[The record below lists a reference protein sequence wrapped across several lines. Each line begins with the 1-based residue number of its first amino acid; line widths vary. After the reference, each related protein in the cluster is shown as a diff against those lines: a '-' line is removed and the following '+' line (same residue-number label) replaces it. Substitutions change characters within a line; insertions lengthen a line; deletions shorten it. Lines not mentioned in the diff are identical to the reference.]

1 MKRIPILLF
10 SLLLLIGCQE
20 NHTRPESSSS
30 PASTEKS
37 EYSSEQSYVP
47 VGTLQQVFA
56 NLQKGNFTV
65 EYSMDYASA
74 SAPSTQSAKY
84 TEYAIETDGRYG
96 FNSVAQGDHLIFPYR
111 RENGQVVSLAPV
123 IDSYTGLRYET
134 IADYRTTF
142 RDLDLSALPTEAN
155 EEGYYEYTFGV
166 NEGNDA
172 IINSLCMLYTSG
184 TLNPTSIRFKVI
196 GNSLISEGVGL
207 VYGEGVQDTVNA
219 NFMQIGT
226 TEIVDVKAFLDNGG
240 QAKDYVSDRFV
251 AFLLPYF
258 LSQRF
263 AIDVDLNRVSAASIL
278 TKEYHKVFTPESEY
292 SYADDFDLGSGY
304 LEYMGVVSGFSVDE
318 NGQVEFTNLAQAD
331 TSGTPMTDLW
341 NEEIGQSFLT
351 LNPANLIGYESM
363 ENGDTSYHLEDTQLI
378 SAIANLANVG
388 YSDSF
393 YVDEIILTVDDW
405 EKGEF
410 TAEFPYY
417 NLSTH
422 QDLGSAYLHFHSLDT
437 AINQPVADLLLE
449 SDDPS
454 TQTKEQ
460 LQKALDLFGTD
471 KYRQYAVGDYSFVE
485 YAYQPDYTFY
495 RFATSSETTGE
506 GYLND
511 RDGLLKSFTLSE
523 GKIAMANQVGGI
535 LPGTGPTYGSDTDM
549 AYFSRPTIYVN
560 GQIDAAQSAAARSAL
575 LNADNYAL
583 YRQYGSTT
591 WSIEEDKVLE
601 WANAYFSP
609 IISAYGFRGI
619 NRLGFTFH
627 LAEENEPSD
636 LNKITFYLYTYD
648 TAGNIYFSTFPYFD
662 LGGEGIKPIDEYL
675 TTPSTTN
682 QKL

>member
-1 MKRIPILLF
+1 MKHIPLLILG
-10 SLLLLIGCQE
+10 SLLLAGCASE
-20 NHTRPESSSS
+20 NAVSSTTPITVTTPDSTSS
-30 PASTEKS
+30 IHE
-37 EYSSEQSYVP
+37 YVP
-47 VGTLQQVFA
+47 VGDLQKVFA
-56 NLQKGNFTV
+56 NLKQGNFTV
-65 EYSMDYASA
+65 EYTMDYASA
-74 SAPSTQSAKY
+74 STTFTQIAKY

-134 IADYRTTF
+134 MGDYRTTF
-142 RDLDLSALPTEAN
+142 RDFDLSFLPAKPDA
-155 EEGYYEYTFGV
+155 EGYYDYVFGA
-166 NEGNDA
+166 NQTNDA
-172 IINSLCMLYTSG
+172 IINSLCMLYSG
-184 TLNPTSIRFKVI
+184 GSSNPTSVRFKVI
-196 GNSLISEGVGL
+196 GNSLISEGVGI
-207 VYGEGVQDTVNA
+207 VYGEGVQDSVNA

-226 TEIVDVKAFLDNGG
+226 TEIADVKAFLDNGG
-240 QAKDYVSDRFV
+240 KAKDYVSDKFV

-263 AIDVDLNRVSAASIL
+263 AIDVDLTEVNAASIL
-278 TKEYHKVFTPESEY
+278 TKEYHKLFTPESEY

-378 SAIANLANVG
+378 SAVANLANVG

-449 SDDPS
+449 GDDPS

-485 YAYQPDYTFY
+485 YAYQSDYTFY
-495 RFATSSETTGE
+495 RFVTESATTGE

-511 RDGLLKSFTLSE
+511 HDGKLKSFTLTN
-523 GKIAMANQVGGI
+523 GDLTVANQVGGI
-535 LPGTGPTYGSDTDM
+535 LPGTGATYGSDDDF
-549 AYFSRPTIYVN
+549 AYLSRPTVYTN
-560 GQIDAAQSAAARSAL
+560 GQIDQTKSAAAREAL
-575 LNADNYAL
+575 LDASNYQVH
-583 YRQYGSTT
+583 RQYGSTT
-591 WSIEEDKVLE
+591 WSIEEDAVLE
-601 WANAYFSP
+601 WANAYFQP
-609 IISAYGFRGI
+609 IVSAYGFRGV

-627 LAEENEPSD
+627 LAEGNEGTYM
-636 LNKITFYLYTYD
+636 NKLTFYLFTYD
-648 TAGNIYFSTFPYFD
+648 VAGNVYFTTFPYFD
-662 LGGEGIKPIDEYL
+662 LGGEGVEAIDSYL
-675 TTPSTTN
+675 SSPSTVN
-682 QKL
+682 END